1 MTKKMALGRGLSALM
16 EDASEPTRG
25 ESTEKRVGLNLMN
38 EIELEKIDIN
48 PFQPR
53 TTFPEESLNELADSI
68 IKLGIIQPITVRLLN
83 GRFQLISGER
93 RVRAA
98 KIAGLTS
105 IPAFIRT
112 ANDQGLLE
120 MALVENIQREDLD
133 AIEVALSFNRLVEEC
148 NLRQEELAERVGKKR
163 ATVANYLRL
172 LKLPAEIQLGIR
184 HAQLSMGHARALITI
199 DDPVAQIK
207 VFRKIVDNDLS
218 VRKTEE
224 TVRHLQAGKHE
235 KHAKGK
241 LEISEPVAKL
251 RDHMINNLG
260 LRTEIK
266 SGTKG
271 DGKIVISYNNE
282 SELEEIISKFYT
294 IEK

>member
-1 MTKKMALGRGLSALM
+1 MTKKMALGRGLSALI
-16 EDASEPTRG
+16 EDAG
-25 ESTEKRVGLNLMN
+25 ESKRAENEEKMTSFNLGN
-38 EIELEKIDIN
+38 EIELDKIDIN

-53 TTFPEESLNELADSI
+53 TNFNEEALNELADSI
-68 IKLGIIQPITVRLLN
+68 SKLGIIQPITVRSVN

-98 KIAGLTS
+98 KIAGLTT
-105 IPAFIRT
+105 IPAFVRT
-112 ANDQGLLE
+112 ADDQGLLE

-133 AIEVALSFNRLVEEC
+133 AIEVALSYNRLVEEC
-148 NLRQEELAERVGKKR
+148 NLRQEELADRVGKKR

-184 HAQLSMGHARALITI
+184 NSHLSMGHARALITI
-199 DDPVAQIK
+199 EDPVAQIK
-207 VFRKIVDNDLS
+207 IYRKIVDNDLS

-224 TVRHLQAGKHE
+224 TVRSLQDE
-235 KHAKGK
+235 KHDKSSKGK
-241 LEISEPVAKL
+241 VELPETVAKL
-251 RDHMINNLG
+251 REHMINTLG

-282 SELEEIISKFYT
+282 SELEEIINKFYT

>member
-1 MTKKMALGRGLSALM
+1 MTKKMALGRGLSALI
-16 EDASEPTRG
+16 EDAGEPKRI
-25 ESTEKRVGLNLMN
+25 EEEEKKVAHNLGY
-38 EIELEKIDIN
+38 EINLDRIDIN

-53 TTFPEESLNELADSI
+53 TNFNEETLNELAESI
-68 IKLGIIQPITVRLLN
+68 SKLGIIQPITVRSVN
-83 GRFQLISGER
+83 GRFQIISGER

-98 KIAGLTS
+98 KIAGLTT

-112 ANDQGLLE
+112 ADDQGLLE

-133 AIEVALSFNRLVEEC
+133 AIEVALSYNRLVEEC
-148 NLRQEELAERVGKKR
+148 NLRQEELADRVGKKR

-172 LKLPAEIQLGIR
+172 LKLPAEIQLGLR
-184 HAQLSMGHARALITI
+184 NAKLSMGHARALITI
-199 DDPVAQIK
+199 DDPAAQIK
-207 VFRKIVDNDLS
+207 VFKKIVDHDLS

-224 TVRHLQAGKHE
+224 AVRILQEGK
-235 KHAKGK
+235 KVKQPKADI
-241 LEISEPVAKL
+241 EIPEPIAKL
-251 RDHMINNLG
+251 RDHMVNNLG

-282 SELEEIISKFYT
+282 LELEEIINKFNS

>member
-1 MTKKMALGRGLSALM
+1 MTKKMALGRGLSALI
-16 EDASEPTRG
+16 EGADEPKRLDAEER
-25 ESTEKRVGLNLMN
+25 KNLHN
-38 EIELEKIDIN
+38 LGYEIELDKIDIN
-48 PFQPR
+48 PYQPR
-53 TTFPEESLNELADSI
+53 INFNEDALNELADSI
-68 IKLGIIQPITVRLLN
+68 SKLGIIQPITVRSVN
-83 GRFQLISGER
+83 GRFQIISGER

-98 KIAGLTS
+98 KIAGLTTV
-105 IPAFIRT
+105 PAFVRT
-112 ANDQGLLE
+112 ADDQGLLE

-148 NLRQEELAERVGKKR
+148 NLKQEELAERVGKKR

-184 HAQLSMGHARALITI
+184 NAQLSMGHARALITI
-199 DDPVAQIK
+199 DDPVTQIK
-207 VFRKIVDNDLS
+207 VFRKIVDSDLS

-224 TVRHLQAGKHE
+224 TVRHIQEGKNE
-235 KHAKGK
+235 KKVKEKAE
-241 LEISEPVAKL
+241 LPEPVARL
-251 RDHMINNLG
+251 RDHLITNLG

-266 SGTKG
+266 SGSKG

-282 SELEEIISKFYT
+282 SELEEIINKFYT